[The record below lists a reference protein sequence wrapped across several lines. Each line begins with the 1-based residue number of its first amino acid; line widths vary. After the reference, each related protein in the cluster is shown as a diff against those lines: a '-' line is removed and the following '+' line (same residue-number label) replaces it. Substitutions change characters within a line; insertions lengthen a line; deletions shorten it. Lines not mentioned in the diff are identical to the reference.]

1 MALREAVIK
10 FLDEIISNTD
20 FYLVD
25 VVVSDS
31 KIRKKITVFIDSD
44 EGISIDECGEV
55 SRKLGSEL
63 EEIIDVAFVLEVS
76 SPGADSPLNFER
88 QYTKNIGITL
98 KVTLDD
104 LNEIKGT
111 LTKVSEGKITL
122 EPEAKKKIKPETVTL
137 LIEKIK
143 EAKVVISFK

>member
-10 FLDEIISNTD
+10 FLDEIISATD
-20 FYLVD
+20 YYLVD

-31 KIRKKITVFIDSD
+31 KIRKKITVYIDSD

-55 SRKLGSEL
+55 SRKLGAEL

-76 SPGADSPLNFER
+76 SPGADSPLKFER
-88 QYTKNIGITL
+88 QYTKNIGRTL
-98 KVTLDD
+98 KVTLED
-104 LNEIKGT
+104 LSEIKGT
-111 LTKVSEGKITL
+111 LTQVSEGKITI
-122 EPEAKKKIKPETVTL
+122 EPEAKKKIKPEAVTF
-137 LIEKIK
+137 LIENIK

>member
-1 MALREAVIK
+1 
-10 FLDEIISNTD
+10 
-20 FYLVD
+20 
-25 VVVSDS
+25 
-31 KIRKKITVFIDSD
+31 
-44 EGISIDECGEV
+44 
-55 SRKLGSEL
+55 
-63 EEIIDVAFVLEVS
+63 LEVS

-88 QYTKNIGITL
+88 QYTKNIGRTL

>member
-10 FLDEIISNTD
+10 FLDEIISTTD
-20 FYLVD
+20 YYLVD

-44 EGISIDECGEV
+44 EGISIDECGDV
-55 SRKLGSEL
+55 SRQLGIEL
-63 EEIIDVAFVLEVS
+63 EEIIDIAFVLEVS
-76 SPGADSPLNFER
+76 SPGADSPLKSER
-88 QYTKNIGITL
+88 QYTKNIGRTL
-98 KVTLDD
+98 KVTLED
-104 LNEIKGT
+104 LSEIKGT
-111 LTKVSEGKITL
+111 LTQVSEGKITI
-122 EPEAKKKIKPETVTL
+122 EPEAKKKIKPEAVTL

>member
-10 FLDEIISNTD
+10 FLDEIISTTD
-20 FYLVD
+20 YYLVD

-44 EGISIDECGEV
+44 EGISIDECGDV
-55 SRKLGSEL
+55 SRQLGIEL
-63 EEIIDVAFVLEVS
+63 EEIIDIAFVLEVS
-76 SPGADSPLNFER
+76 SPGADSPLKFER
-88 QYTKNIGITL
+88 QYTKNIGRTL
-98 KVTLDD
+98 KVTLED
-104 LNEIKGT
+104 LSEIKGT
-111 LTKVSEGKITL
+111 LTQVSEGKITI
-122 EPEAKKKIKPETVTL
+122 EPEAKKKIKPEAVTL

>member
-1 MALREAVIK
+1 MLLFQTPKSE
-10 FLDEIISNTD
+10 
-20 FYLVD
+20 
-25 VVVSDS
+25 
-31 KIRKKITVFIDSD
+31 KKITVFIDSD

-88 QYTKNIGITL
+88 QYTKNIGRTL

>member
-63 EEIIDVAFVLEVS
+63 EEIIDVDFVLEVS

-88 QYTKNIGITL
+88 QYTKNIGRTL

>member
-88 QYTKNIGITL
+88 QYTKNIGRTL

-104 LNEIKGT
+104 LNDIKGT
-111 LTKVSEGKITL
+111 LTKVSEGKITI
-122 EPEAKKKIKPETVTL
+122 EPEAKKKIKPEAVTL

>member
-10 FLDEIISNTD
+10 FLDEIISATD
-20 FYLVD
+20 YYLVD

-31 KIRKKITVFIDSD
+31 KIRKKITVYIDSD

-55 SRKLGSEL
+55 SRKLGAEL

-76 SPGADSPLNFER
+76 SPGADSPLKFER
-88 QYTKNIGITL
+88 QYTKNIGRTL
-98 KVTLDD
+98 KVTLED
-104 LNEIKGT
+104 LSETKGT
-111 LTKVSEGKITL
+111 LTQVSEGKITI
-122 EPEAKKKIKPETVTL
+122 EPEAKKKIKPEAVTF
-137 LIEKIK
+137 LIENIK

>member
-10 FLDEIISNTD
+10 FLDEIISATD
-20 FYLVD
+20 YYLVD

-31 KIRKKITVFIDSD
+31 KIRKKITVYIDSD

-55 SRKLGSEL
+55 SRKLGAEL

-76 SPGADSPLNFER
+76 SPGADSPLKFER
-88 QYTKNIGITL
+88 QYTKNIGRTL
-98 KVTLDD
+98 KVTLED
-104 LNEIKGT
+104 LSEIKGR
-111 LTKVSEGKITL
+111 LTQVSEGKITI
-122 EPEAKKKIKPETVTL
+122 EPEAKKKIKPEAVTF
-137 LIEKIK
+137 LIENIK